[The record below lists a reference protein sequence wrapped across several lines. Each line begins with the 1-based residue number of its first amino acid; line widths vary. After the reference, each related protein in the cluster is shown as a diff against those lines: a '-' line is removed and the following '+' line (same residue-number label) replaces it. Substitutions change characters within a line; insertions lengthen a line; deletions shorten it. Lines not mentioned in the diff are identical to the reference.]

1 MRKNHSTSHQPK
13 NNAHHPNLDTTATT
27 LISSELHFRK
37 YDPRHTQT
45 PQSSNSLPPQLSPS
59 PCGYKTFSAIVG
71 RIPPGDVE
79 WVLCG
84 ISKRNPEAIG
94 WTGKCRT
101 RRERER
107 EGREKKCDGCG
118 GLCSSKQ
125 AGKAGPAK
133 PNQAKAEVVY
143 DVGCRC

>member
-1 MRKNHSTSHQPK
+1 MRNLCLIPNAKVPVHS
-13 NNAHHPNLDTTATT
+13 N
-27 LISSELHFRK
+27 R
-37 YDPRHTQT
+37 
-45 PQSSNSLPPQLSPS
+45 QLKD
-59 PCGYKTFSAIVG
+59 C
-71 RIPPGDVE
+71 PPGDVE